1 MNIPETEIDE
11 AMCGK
16 SWSGSKMCDLRNES
30 GAGSYVAVER
40 IVIELY
46 NQKIEKAKY
55 IEGWFIHK
63 KAEWVN
69 DWILILSDSW
79 SSVVDI

>member
-1 MNIPETEIDE
+1 
-11 AMCGK
+11 
-16 SWSGSKMCDLRNES
+16 MCDLRNES

-55 IEGWFIHK
+55 IEG
-63 KAEWVN
+63 
-69 DWILILSDSW
+69 
-79 SSVVDI
+79 